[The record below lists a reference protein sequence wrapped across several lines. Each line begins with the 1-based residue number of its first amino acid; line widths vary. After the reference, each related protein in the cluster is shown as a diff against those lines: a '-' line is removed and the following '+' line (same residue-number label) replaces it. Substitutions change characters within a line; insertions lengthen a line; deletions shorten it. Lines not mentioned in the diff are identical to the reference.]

1 MATLRQLWNVVRRAR
16 LEDEVRQEVETHL
29 ALIED
34 EERARG
40 LNDQD
45 VRQRARSR
53 FGNPLSQREQA
64 VDAVVAVWF
73 DTFWQDVRFAIR
85 QLLRRPGFA
94 VSVVLLLALGIGLNA
109 GIFAVINSVLL
120 RPLPLPDPDRLVII
134 TERTGRFETPA
145 SWPDFLD
152 LRQRNRA
159 LDSSA
164 AFSRSDFVFRG
175 GGDAR
180 NVKGSSVTPE
190 YFSTLGVAPVA
201 GRVFDSSE
209 GETGSA
215 VAVLRE
221 DFWRAALDADPA
233 IVGKTI
239 TVNGR
244 AVEVVGILP
253 SWFRFP
259 DDDIVI
265 WMPLMPRGQ
274 QADRGWHA
282 FSMVGRLRS
291 DVTASQAQDN
301 LDSVMQQ
308 LAHEFPDKNGG
319 RRASVRGLQKGSLN
333 GAVRDRL
340 VVLQVAALVLCLMAI
355 ANVSSLLL
363 ARYSTRRLEFSI
375 RVALGASRVRQ
386 LRQHM
391 TESLVLTAVG
401 CLTAAGVA
409 WSAVRFLVWLYGPQ
423 MPRAAEISPDWQLVG
438 IVIAGA
444 LCVAFVLG
452 VVTALHQR
460 IGTPETSIRDGHRA
474 TGNRHAVLTRQ
485 ILVVSQVVCAVVLLS
500 VTGEVLRSF
509 WSLLHVDIGIDRT
522 HLLTM
527 QVNLPTA
534 RYRAGADIGNFFER
548 LTDSVRSLPGVTN
561 AAAINM
567 LPIAEWG
574 FNGSVNVEGLPAQ
587 QRGFFAE
594 YRWVTPEY
602 FRTMGVLLTRG
613 RPFLPE
619 EIAGRR
625 PAAIINETMARRLWG
640 EKDPMGAHVRFL
652 SPEWITV
659 VGVVRD
665 VRQTGVTVP
674 PSAEIFLP
682 ANAYASSFSKWSLV
696 VRSPVSMDSLLPS
709 IRRAVRGADQEAA
722 IDRVK
727 TMDDVVVDSLSNQ
740 RIVATLLVSFGVLAL
755 ALAALGIYG
764 LVAYSVATRTPELA
778 IRAALGSTPSALVGL
793 VGRQGLAVVAIGLV
807 LGSAA
812 TFPIGAALAKS
823 VFGINRIEMPVFI
836 GVVAILLSTAGLA
849 TLVPA
854 GRTARIDPLSA
865 LRPE

>member
-1 MATLRQLWNVVRRAR
+1 LD
-16 LEDEVRQEVETHL
+16 DEVRQEVETHL

-40 LNDQD
+40 LSDRD
-45 VRQRARSR
+45 ARQRARSR
-53 FGNPLSQREQA
+53 FGNPLSHREQA
-64 VDAVVAVWF
+64 LDAVIAVWL
-73 DTFWQDVRFAIR
+73 DTFWQDVTFAVR

-94 VSVVLLLALGIGLNA
+94 VSVVLLLAIGIGLNA
-109 GIFAVINSVLL
+109 GIFTVINSVVL
-120 RPLPLPDPDRLVII
+120 RALPLPDPDRLVII
-134 TERTGRFETPA
+134 TERTGLFETPT

-152 LRQRNRA
+152 LRQRNRV
-159 LDSSA
+159 LESSA
-164 AFSRSDFVFRG
+164 AFSGSDFVFRA

-190 YFSTLGVAPVA
+190 YFSTLGVAPIA
-201 GRVFDSSE
+201 GRVFDPSE
-209 GETGSA
+209 SETGRA
-215 VAVLRE
+215 VALLRE

-239 TVNGR
+239 AVNGH
-244 AVEVVGILP
+244 AVDVIGILP

-259 DDDIVI
+259 ADDNVI

-282 FSMVGRLRS
+282 FSMVGRVRS
-291 DVTASQAQDN
+291 RVTLSQAQNN
-301 LDSVMQQ
+301 LDSAMQE
-308 LAHEFPDKNGG
+308 LAREFPDKNAG
-319 RRASVRGLQKGSLN
+319 RHAAVRGLQEGSLN

-375 RVALGASRVRQ
+375 RDALGASRVRQ
-386 LRQHM
+386 MRQHM

-401 CLTAAGVA
+401 CLTAVGFA
-409 WSAVRFLVWLYGPQ
+409 WSAVRFLVWLYGPH

-438 IVIAGA
+438 IVSAGA
-444 LCVAFVLG
+444 LGVAFILG
-452 VVTALHQR
+452 LVTALHQR
-460 IGTPETSIRDGHRA
+460 AGNRETSIRESHRA
-474 TGNRHAVLTRQ
+474 TGNPRAVLTRQ

-522 HLLTM
+522 HVLTM

-548 LTDSVRSLPGVTN
+548 VTDSVRSLPGVTN

-574 FNGSVNVEGLPAQ
+574 FNGNVNVEGLPPQ

-619 EIAGRR
+619 EIAGKRR
-625 PAAIINETMARRLWG
+625 AAIINETMARRLWG
-640 EKDPMGAHVRFL
+640 EQDPLGAHVRFL

-682 ANAYASSFSKWSLV
+682 ANAYTSSFSKWSLV
-696 VRSPVSMDSLLPS
+696 VRSPVSTESLLS
-709 IRRAVRGADQEAA
+709 LIRRTVQGADQEAA

-727 TMDDVVVDSLSNQ
+727 TMDDVVVASLSNQ
-740 RIVATLLVSFGVLAL
+740 RIVTTLLVSFGILAL
-755 ALAALGIYG
+755 ALAALGVYS
-764 LVAYSVATRTPELA
+764 LVAYSAAVRTPELA
-778 IRAALGSTPSALVGL
+778 IRAALGSTPAALVGL
-793 VGRQGLAVVAIGLV
+793 VGRQGLALITIGLV
-807 LGSAA
+807 VGSAA
-812 TFPIGAALAKS
+812 TFPIGAALATS
-823 VFGINRIEMPVFI
+823 VFGISRIDVSVFI
-836 GVVAILLSTAGLA
+836 GVVTVLLLTGGLA

-854 GRTARIDPLSA
+854 ARAARIDPLSA
-865 LRPE
+865 LRQD